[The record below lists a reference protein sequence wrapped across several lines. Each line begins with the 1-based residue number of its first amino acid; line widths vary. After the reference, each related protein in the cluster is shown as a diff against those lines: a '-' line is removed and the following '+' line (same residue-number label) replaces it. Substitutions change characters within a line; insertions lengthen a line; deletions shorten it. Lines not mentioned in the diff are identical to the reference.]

1 MDDSA
6 HDAVELRAAHATMLQ
21 PAGCP
26 NMEIRTCIILLLA
39 LASMSCVAITPIET
53 TPLVGDDFVVVGEF
67 LGPAFCI

>member
-1 MDDSA
+1 
-6 HDAVELRAAHATMLQ
+6 
-21 PAGCP
+21 
-26 NMEIRTCIILLLA
+26 MEIRTCIILLLA